1 MTDATADIRSVYV
14 VDDDAAVRDST
25 ALYLET
31 QALTVRTFASAAE
44 FLEAAPAVAPGC
56 VLTDLRMPGMDGL
69 ELLRRLKQQNL
80 PLSVVVMTAYGEV
93 ALAVQALKS
102 GASDFIE
109 KPFAGEALLDAIESA
124 LQSIHR
130 AHQHEADAAA
140 FHERVTSLTPRERE
154 VMEQLVAGHPNKV
167 IAYNLGM
174 SPRTVEVHRARV
186 MEKMGARSLSALVR
200 MAVSAEP

>member
-1 MTDATADIRSVYV
+1 MADIRSVYI
-14 VDDDAAVRDST
+14 VDDDRAVREST

-31 QALTVRTFASAAE
+31 QALTVRTFSSAAE

-93 ALAVQALKS
+93 ALAVQALKA

-109 KPFAGEALLDAIESA
+109 KPFAGEALLNAIESA

-130 AHQHEADAAA
+130 THQHEADAAA
-140 FHERVTSLTPRERE
+140 FQERVTSLTPRERE

-167 IAYNLGM
+167 IAHNLGM

-186 MEKMGARSLSALVR
+186 MEKMRARSLSALVR